1 MVTAATESLV
11 STGAETSQR
20 AEYGRTLALYALT
33 LLTVVTL
40 NFVLPRVMPGDPL
53 NALVDPESGAY
64 FLAEEVRGR
73 LAAYYGLDRPL
84 PEQYLGYLANL
95 IRGDL
100 GWSISQKAPVADLIA
115 AHLPWTLL
123 LTLPS
128 ILLAT
133 TISLLIGGHAG
144 WVRGTLADRALL
156 VSCVT
161 LGTTP
166 VFLVGIALL
175 LVFSVRLGIL
185 PMAGSSTAFAVYSS
199 PFEQL
204 VDVLS
209 HLALP
214 MASLTLVMIGRD
226 FLLVRSSMIAVLG
239 EDFMLVARAKGLSD
253 RALKYGHA
261 LRNALLPV
269 VTRFS
274 MQLAGAVTGTV
285 LIETLFA
292 YPGMGRLMFSGV
304 GARDYPLLEG
314 CFLVTGIAVIAANV
328 VADLSYAWLDP
339 RTRSKA

>member
-1 MVTAATESLV
+1 MTTASLA
-11 STGAETSQR
+11 STDYPASQR
-20 AEYGRTLALYALT
+20 PEYGRTLALYGLT

-53 NALVDPESGAY
+53 GALVDPDSRTHI
-64 FLAEEVRGR
+64 LADEARAR
-73 LAAYYGLDRPL
+73 LTAYYGLDRPL
-84 PEQYLGYLANL
+84 PEQYVVYLGSL

-123 LTLPS
+123 LMLPS

-133 TISLLIGGHAG
+133 AISLLVGGHAG
-144 WVRGTLADRALL
+144 WVRGTIADRALL
-156 VSCVT
+156 IGCVA
-161 LGTTP
+161 LGATP

-175 LVFSVRLGIL
+175 LVCSVRLGAL
-185 PMAGSSTAFAVYSS
+185 PLAGSSTPFAVYSS
-199 PFEQL
+199 PLEQAF
-204 VDVLS
+204 DVLS

-214 MASLTLVMIGRD
+214 LASLTLVMIGRD
-226 FLLVRSSMIAVLG
+226 FLLVRTSMIAVLG

-253 RALKYGHA
+253 RALKYNHA

-274 MQLAGAVTGTV
+274 MQMADAVTGAV

-292 YPGMGRLMFSGV
+292 YPGMGRLMLNGV

-314 CFLVTGIAVIAANV
+314 CFLVTGVVVILANL

-339 RTRSKA
+339 RTRSRA